1 MKNNFIKKIKL
12 IACLSFIMLGSVN
25 FQQVTAQA
33 PDSKGKDFWL
43 MFPAN
48 LTPPTLTLFITGD
61 VNTSGTV
68 VIPGLAFSTPFSV
81 TAGTITSV
89 IIPTAAQVTSS
100 NLVESKGI
108 HVTSTEEVTVYGLNR
123 VQATTDA
130 FLGLP
135 TDILGTAY
143 LNLGYK
149 NSNIVNATQFGIVA
163 SQDNT
168 TVTITPTV
176 TTDGRIA
183 GIAYNIVLNQG
194 QTYLLRN
201 TGSAPNDLS
210 GTSITS
216 DKPIAVFGGHQCA
229 NIPPGAF
236 ACDFIVE
243 QLTPTN
249 TWGKNFVTVPL
260 KTRLNGDTFRFIASE
275 NSTDV
280 SVNGVLVA
288 TLNAGQLHEMIIN
301 GSSQISSTKPIMVA
315 QYSNGTTFDGVTSDP
330 FMMLI
335 PPYEQ
340 FLAGYTIT
348 TPASGFALNFVNV
361 VAPTAAVGAIL
372 LDGIAIPAG
381 SFSPIG
387 ASGFSGAQVD
397 ITLGAHTFSGILP
410 FGVFV
415 YGFANADSYGYPG
428 GMSLAPIASVTTVE
442 LTPETGTSPINT
454 EQCWEAL
461 VKDQNG
467 NPLEGVRVDFTI
479 TGFNPGSTGFAFT
492 DANGIAKFCYTGTNA
507 GDDLITASV
516 GTITDASTFTWTD
529 GCNITVTA
537 KKFYDLNTNGID
549 DDNIPVQGWNI
560 SLSGIDENNVP
571 VGPINQVTAANG
583 TTAFTPLAKGSYTV
597 TEGTVSGWVNTTPT
611 SANLTLSTC
620 ADPALVS
627 FGNVCLG
634 AANTGGGGLGFW
646 SNKNGQVHITGA
658 YLCELNALCL
668 RNADGSNYDPVAG
681 CPTPTNPQVNT
692 GKSSLK
698 NWLLNAYA
706 TNMAYM
712 LSAQLAALKL
722 NVLKGYVNPSRLIYA
737 PGTSSA
743 NAAGF
748 ATVEAVMNEANTILC
763 ANGMISA
770 GDPLRARAEAVKN
783 ALEKASGNSNYVQ
796 LQPCSLSAPAIVRTQ
811 ENVNDLLPITE
822 SPVMLLRANPNPS
835 TTSFTISFVSNNQA
849 DLIRVRVL
857 DLQGRVME
865 TINNLRNGQNLQVGS
880 KLTPGTYLI
889 EMSQNGTRKTQLVIK
904 Q

>member
-1 MKNNFIKKIKL
+1 MKNKL
-12 IACLSFIMLGSVN
+12 IKTFRLFAFLCFVMLGSVH
-25 FQQVTAQA
+25 FQQVIAQA

-108 HVTSTEEVTVYGLNR
+108 HVTSTDEVTVYGLNR

-201 TGSAPNDLS
+201 TDVAPNDLS

-229 NIPPGAF
+229 NIPPGAL

-275 NSTDV
+275 NGTDV
-280 SVNGVLVA
+280 TVNGVLIA
-288 TLNAGQLHEMIIN
+288 TLNAGQLHEMIIA

-348 TPASGFALNFVNV
+348 TPATGFDLNFVNV
-361 VAPTAAVGAIL
+361 VVPAAAVGAIL

-387 ASGFSGAQVD
+387 ATGFSGAQVD
-397 ITLGAHTFSGILP
+397 IALGAHNLTGSLP

-415 YGFANADSYGYPG
+415 YGFAFADSYGYPG

-442 LTPETGTSPINT
+442 LTPETGTAAINT
-454 EQCWEAL
+454 EKCWDAL

-479 TGFNPGSTGFAFT
+479 TGVNPGSTGFAFT
-492 DANGIAKFCYTGTNA
+492 DANGVAHFCYTGTNA

-516 GTITDASTFTWTD
+516 GTITDASNFTWTD

-537 KKFYDLNTNGID
+537 KKFYDLNTNGLD
-549 DDNIPVQGWNI
+549 DDNMPVQGWQI
-560 SLSGIDENNVP
+560 SLGGVDENNVP
-571 VGPINQVTAANG
+571 VDPMILPTGPNG
-583 TTAFTPLAKGSYTV
+583 TIAFPSINKGTYTV
-597 TEGTVSGWVNTTPT
+597 MEETVAGWVHTTPT
-611 SANLTLSTC
+611 SVNLTLNTC
-620 ADPALVS
+620 VDPTQVK

-634 AANTGGGGLGFW
+634 GANTGGGGLGFW
-646 SNKNGQVHITGA
+646 SNKNGQTLITGA

-681 CPTPTNPQVNT
+681 CPTPTNPQVNA

-706 TNMAYM
+706 TNMSYM

-748 ATVEAVMNEANTILC
+748 ATVTAVMNEANTILC

-770 GDPLRARAEAVKN
+770 SDPSRATAEAVKN

-796 LQPCSLSAPAIVRTQ
+796 LQPCSLLAPAVTRVQANVEDIV
-811 ENVNDLLPITE
+811 PIME
-822 SPVMLLRANPNPS
+822 SPVLLLKANPNPS
-835 TTSFTISFVSNNQA
+835 ANLFTISLVSSNQTEMIS
-849 DLIRVRVL
+849 LRVF
-857 DLQGRVME
+857 DMQGRVVEMF
-865 TINNLRNGQNLQVGS
+865 NNLRNGQTIQVGS
-880 KLTPGTYLI
+880 KLSAGTYLI
-889 EMSQNGTRKTQLVIK
+889 EIMQAGVRKTQRVIK

>member
-1 MKNNFIKKIKL
+1 M
-12 IACLSFIMLGSVN
+12 G
-25 FQQVTAQA
+25 
-33 PDSKGKDFWL
+33 
-43 MFPAN
+43 AN
-48 LTPPTLTLFITGD
+48 
-61 VNTSGTV
+61 
-68 VIPGLAFSTPFSV
+68 A
-81 TAGTITSV
+81 
-89 IIPTAAQVTSS
+89 
-100 NLVESKGI
+100 
-108 HVTSTEEVTVYGLNR
+108 
-123 VQATTDA
+123 
-130 FLGLP
+130 
-135 TDILGTAY
+135 
-143 LNLGYK
+143 
-149 NSNIVNATQFGIVA
+149 
-163 SQDNT
+163 
-168 TVTITPTV
+168 
-176 TTDGRIA
+176 
-183 GIAYNIVLNQG
+183 
-194 QTYLLRN
+194 
-201 TGSAPNDLS
+201 
-210 GTSITS
+210 
-216 DKPIAVFGGHQCA
+216 CA
-229 NIPPGAF
+229 NIPPGF
-236 ACDFIVE
+236 VFCDHINE
-243 QLTPTN
+243 MLPPTT
-249 TWGKNFVTVPL
+249 TWGKKFGTVPL
-260 KTRLNGDTFRFIASE
+260 KNRINGDTWRFMASE
-275 NSTDV
+275 NGTTV
-280 SVNGVLVA
+280 SINGVPQSPVI
-288 TLNAGQLHEMIIN
+288 NKGQFLERVLTAQSVIESDKPILTAQFAN
-301 GSSQISSTKPIMVA
+301 GSQFSGNP
-315 QYSNGTTFDGVTSDP
+315 GDP
-330 FMMLI
+330 FMMLV
-335 PPYEQ
+335 PPLEQ
-340 FLAGYTIT
+340 FLAKYTVTTVSGYVAHFIN
-348 TPASGFALNFVNV
+348 LV
-361 VAPTAAVGAIL
+361 VPNSIVGTVL
-372 LDGIAIPAG
+372 LDGAPIAPSEFTA
-381 SFSPIG
+381 IG
-387 ASGFSGAQVD
+387 ASGYSGAQLTVAPGVHNL
-397 ITLGAHTFSGILP
+397 LGTLP
-410 FGVFV
+410 FGVFM
-415 YGFANADSYGYPG
+415 YGFNTDDSYGYPG
-428 GMSLAPIASVTTVE
+428 GQAFGAVASVTTLS
-442 LTPETGTSPINT
+442 LTPESGSAPVNT
-454 EQCWEAL
+454 EQCFDAL
-461 VKDQNG
+461 VKDQFD
-467 NPLEGVRVDFTI
+467 NPVPGVRVDFNI
-479 TGFNPGSTGFAFT
+479 TGVNPGSSGFAFT

-507 GDDLITASV
+507 GDDLISASV

-549 DDNIPVQGWNI
+549 DDNMPVQGWNM

-571 VGPINQVTAANG
+571 VGPINQTTAANG
-583 TTAFTPLAKGSYTV
+583 TTAFTPLAKGSYIV

-611 SANLTLSTC
+611 SANLSLSTC

-646 SNKNGQVHITGA
+646 SNKNGQALITGA

-681 CPTPTNPQVNT
+681 CPTPTNPQINA

-748 ATVEAVMNEANTILC
+748 AAVEAVMNEANTILC

-889 EMSQNGTRKTQLVIK
+889 EMSQNGTLKTQLVIK